1 MDYLLKYIVD
11 SECAMIR
18 SSICNIVASILTSSN
33 PKYHR
38 ELVNKG
44 LLDKLLVCSQIV
56 NNHQQCL
63 NSILKILSNIISTS
77 IDLTKLVYN
86 HDIFP

>member
-1 MDYLLKYIVD
+1 
-11 SECAMIR
+11 MIR
-18 SSICNIVASILTSSN
+18 SSICNILASILTSSN

-38 ELVNKG
+38 ELVHKG
-44 LLDKLLVCSQIV
+44 LLDKLLTCSKIA

-77 IDLTKLVYN
+77 IDLVKVV
-86 HDIFP
+86 HSH